1 MNFQCNEKNISFCV
15 TKADTFL
22 RRLCGLMFR
31 KCLPGGEGLL
41 LMNCRSIHMCF
52 MRFPICAVYLDDR
65 MTVLSREV
73 LRPWRIGTFVKGA
86 RHVLE
91 VNASEGI
98 RLCAGDRFRLS

>member
-1 MNFQCNEKNISFCV
+1 MRLQCDEKKLSFCV
-15 TKADTFL
+15 TKADTFF

-31 KCLPGGEGLL
+31 KRLPGGEGLL

-52 MRFPICAVYLDDR
+52 MRFSICAVYLDDR
-65 MTVLSREV
+65 MTVLSLEV

-98 RLCAGDRFRLS
+98 RLSVGDRFRFS